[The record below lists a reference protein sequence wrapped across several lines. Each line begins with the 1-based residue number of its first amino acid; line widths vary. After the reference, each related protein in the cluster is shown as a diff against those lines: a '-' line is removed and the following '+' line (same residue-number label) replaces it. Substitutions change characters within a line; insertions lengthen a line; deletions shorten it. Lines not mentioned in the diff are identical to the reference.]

1 MHPLTTQAKVTFQ
14 SSSKTVS
21 YFNFLPSTYI
31 TSCYF
36 SYIFH
41 MYIPIHIFLY
51 CDSTEPVLGV
61 DLLLYAQDT
70 QYLAHVSHNKFC
82 DKSTPIWGSLLEI

>member
-1 MHPLTTQAKVTFQ
+1 
-14 SSSKTVS
+14 
-21 YFNFLPSTYI
+21 
-31 TSCYF
+31 
-36 SYIFH
+36 
-41 MYIPIHIFLY
+41 MYIPIYIFLY

-82 DKSTPIWGSLLEI
+82 DKSTPTVRNLILSQKKKRITKTHLL

>member
-1 MHPLTTQAKVTFQ
+1 
-14 SSSKTVS
+14 
-21 YFNFLPSTYI
+21 
-31 TSCYF
+31 
-36 SYIFH
+36 
-41 MYIPIHIFLY
+41 MYILIYIFLY